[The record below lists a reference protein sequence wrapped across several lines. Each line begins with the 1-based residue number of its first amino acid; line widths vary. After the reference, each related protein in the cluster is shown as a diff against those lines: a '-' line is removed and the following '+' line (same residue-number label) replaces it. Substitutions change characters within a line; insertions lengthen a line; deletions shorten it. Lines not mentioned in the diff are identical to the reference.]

1 MAQSAASAKLRGD
14 IERLQ
19 SQLKTYADERDQAR
33 KDAGAIAAQLNQA
46 SAALGTC
53 HADKSNM
60 AGQLE
65 TLSEERMALIYELY
79 ETLVTEMNLGDAIAS
94 LENQF
99 QNDSAYQLTQKKKAK
114 SELTRAR
121 ANFHTEL
128 TDAHSR
134 IAELETALAEKTKQA
149 EEMIAEL
156 NRLNGGQLD
165 HFSGKASVQAEMING
180 LKAQIDEL
188 RKTNKALTLRRF
200 DDVGTDNIMGNRLID
215 ALAKHGSIYG
225 AFYHERQGHNGRLK
239 VWLSLVDTSLSRAK
253 DALEDLE
260 AELKLWAKPSVEVS
274 RGMHLFTLA
283 TEQEFKAEEK
293 FDGNL
298 NRLEKDFDGMN
309 HIRLVGGTGSGKS
322 TFLDNM
328 IWLGKLLWPIA
339 EMDLLDPKAPYT
351 IWQGGLKPDYK
362 NLECVEAIKNISAEL
377 QNRFKQANEIAD
389 EHGNDSPE
397 FEAYQ
402 KALPP
407 YLFVLDEAQ
416 YLYRMA
422 KAEDSKD
429 KPKTTRASIVK
440 DSLLDCLGVG
450 RALNVKGYFITQ
462 SAKCSKLGMNDDDFD
477 NATSIF
483 LNAAITNALEGELK
497 GAFPDSKLD
506 KISAEYAKR
515 RAQGQA
521 YIGMVAHADSGKIY
535 LFQPPQPGY
544 YHSRVLAAK
553 AVPDPGAGAEEQ
565 TAEPAEVKGIEQG
578 TTPAINPTVPASD
591 PQVIQ
596 PAPIAQGTAACPSC
610 GTFSQTIRNGA
621 PNSLGK
627 VKFACKSKGCDKKIF
642 SAVPTR

>member
-1 MAQSAASAKLRGD
+1 M
-14 IERLQ
+14 Q
-19 SQLKTYADERDQAR
+19 SQLKATADERNQAR
-33 KDAGAIAAQLNQA
+33 KDADAIAAQLNQA
-46 SAALGTC
+46 GAALGTC

-65 TLSEERMALIYELY
+65 TLSEERMQLIYELY
-79 ETLVTEMNLGDAIAS
+79 ETAVTEDNLGSAIAS

-99 QNDSAYQLTQKKKAK
+99 SNDTAYQLTQKKKLK
-114 SELTRAR
+114 SAVTQAR
-121 ANFHTEL
+121 ADFHTQI
-128 TDAHSR
+128 TDAQSR
-134 IAELETALAEKTKQA
+134 IAELENALAEKEATAKA
-149 EEMIAEL
+149 ALLEVGADSRGNL
-156 NRLNGGQLD
+156 SN
-165 HFSGKASVQAEMING
+165 FSGKMSAQNEMING

-188 RKTNKALTLRRF
+188 RKTNTALTFRRF
-200 DDVGTDNIMGNRLID
+200 DNAGTDNIKGNDLID
-215 ALAKHGSIYG
+215 FMAKHGSSYG
-225 AFYHERQGHNGRLK
+225 AFYHEREGHNGRLK
-239 VWLSLVDTSLSRAK
+239 VWLTMIDAPLSRAK
-253 DALEDLE
+253 EALEDME
-260 AELKLWAKPSVEVS
+260 AELKLWAKPSVTVS
-274 RGMHLFTLA
+274 RGMHLFTLP

-293 FDGNL
+293 FEGNL
-298 NRLEKDFDGMN
+298 NRLEKDFDAMN

-322 TFLDNM
+322 TFLDNL
-328 IWLGKLLWPIA
+328 IWLGKLLWPNA
-339 EMDLLDPKAPYT
+339 KMDLLDPKAPYT

-362 NLECVEAIKNISAEL
+362 NLECVDAIQGISVEL
-377 QNRFKQANEIAD
+377 QNRFKQANKIAD
-389 EHGNDSPE
+389 EYGNDSPE

-429 KPKTTRASIVK
+429 KPKGNRASIVK

-483 LNAAITNALEGELK
+483 LNAAITNAIEGELK

-535 LFQPPQPGY
+535 LFQPPQPGFY
-544 YHSRVLAAK
+544 NGRVLAAK
-553 AVPDPGAGAEEQ
+553 AVPDPGAGAKVQ
-565 TAEPAEVKGIEQG
+565 TAEATEAKGIEQG
-578 TTPAINPTVPASD
+578 ATPAINPTVPASD

-596 PAPIAQGTAACPSC
+596 PVPIAQGTAACPSC
-610 GTFSQTIRNGA
+610 GTFSKTIRNGT

-627 VKFACKSKGCDKKIF
+627 VKFACKSKSCDKKIF
-642 SAVPTR
+642 SAVPTK